1 MSSTLSIKDFGPL
14 NLVKIELKKFNI
26 IIGPQS
32 SGKSCILKIA
42 AFCRYAESLICS
54 NSVRDIED
62 GDFVGKR
69 LINYYKL
76 GGFINPNVSEIMYDS
91 PKCKL
96 FIIFP
101 NGIGKISYIP
111 KQNSYY
117 ETKVAYIPAER
128 NLLAIPGI
136 DERPFFG
143 INLSDTFFEW
153 KTAKLSINKGNQ
165 FDVLNLGV
173 SYYYDQNEVQDK
185 LSIGESKDIPF
196 NNASSGLQSVVPVCI
211 LINHYMHSKP
221 RVVEQYN
228 DLQNL
233 TSLPDDIKL
242 QLRARIEMLKNDV
255 LPCDIFLEEPE
266 ISIFPETQY
275 EFVKW
280 IVNTLNS
287 NGLDN
292 SISIATHSPYILGAF
307 NNLVYYS
314 KVVNENPNIKEDLSK
329 HWNNQKMVDVKLFSA
344 YSLNKKDGTFKCES
358 LINPTT
364 LIIGDNSFDKTSEN
378 IADDFEFMYSIV

>member
-1 MSSTLSIKDFGPL
+1 MSTTLQIKDFGPL

-62 GDFVGKR
+62 GDFIGER
-69 LINYYKL
+69 LIKYYKL

-91 PKCKL
+91 SKCKL
-96 FIIFP
+96 FVTFP
-101 NGIGKISYIP
+101 NGTGKISYIP
-111 KQNSYY
+111 KQNDYY

-128 NLLAIPGI
+128 NLLSIPGI
-136 DERPFFG
+136 DERPFYG

-153 KTAKLSINKGNQ
+153 KTAKLSINKDNQ

-173 SYYYDQNEVQDK
+173 SYYYDQNEEQDK

-233 TSLPDDIKL
+233 TSLPDDIKK
-242 QLRARIEMLKNDV
+242 QLKESIEMLKKNV

-275 EFVKW
+275 ELVKW
-280 IVNTLNS
+280 IVNALNS

-292 SISIATHSPYILGAF
+292 SISIATHSPYILSSF
-307 NNLVYYS
+307 NNLIQANNSIIANNEKSNEIKTLMNTTCFTDFEEITVCEIKNNCLYDIKDYE
-314 KVVNENPNIKEDLSK
+314 VN
-329 HWNNQKMVDVKLFSA
+329 
-344 YSLNKKDGTFKCES
+344 
-358 LINPTT
+358 LINANGIDSVSD
-364 LIIGDNSFDKTSEN
+364 IIQTQFSKLLDYEN
-378 IADDFEFMYSIV
+378 N